1 MHMERKIYVNKDK
14 EILDL
19 LRQKPEEGFRLLFDV
34 YHMQLCVYVVQLTDS
49 FSLAEDI
56 VQDFF
61 ITFFEKKYYLHIN
74 ENLRV
79 YLYTSIRHATL
90 AALKKKKMLSMEEI
104 TNIPIETPFEMNLK
118 QEELE
123 KREAE
128 LMEKLQTLPKQEL
141 AAIRLVILENKKYV
155 EAAEELH
162 ISVNTLKTY
171 LSRALKRLRK
181 EYNLSF
187 LFYFHIY

>member
-1 MHMERKIYVNKDK
+1 
-14 EILDL
+14 
-19 LRQKPEEGFRLLFDV
+19 
-34 YHMQLCVYVVQLTDS
+34 
-49 FSLAEDI
+49 
-56 VQDFF
+56 
-61 ITFFEKKYYLHIN
+61 
-74 ENLRV
+74 
-79 YLYTSIRHATL
+79 
-90 AALKKKKMLSMEEI
+90 MLSMEEI